1 MDRRVDTRI
10 GVVWIVG
17 GLLWLYGASQIHH
30 TISVD
35 PIGEA
40 GFPVALGILFVL
52 GGAVVA
58 LRSMRA
64 SRIAA
69 PATTPE
75 TSPPAA
81 AGDAIEGIGDEPDHP
96 VSAVRPLLIAGACL
110 AWIVLLKPVGF
121 LLTTPFYVA
130 GVLWLLEFR
139 RPRRVVA
146 LAVCLTIG
154 LFIVIDVLLQVNLP
168 GGPLAPITDRIHF

>member
-1 MDRRVDTRI
+1 MRI

-64 SRIAA
+64 TRIPA
-69 PATTPE
+69 PATTSE
-75 TSPPAA
+75 TLPPAA
-81 AGDAIEGIGDEPDHP
+81 ADDAIEGSGDEPDHP
-96 VSAVRPLLIAGACL
+96 VSTVRPLLIAAACL
-110 AWIVLLKPVGF
+110 AWIMLLKPVGF
-121 LLTTPFYVA
+121 LVTTPFYLA
-130 GVLWLLEFR
+130 IVLWLLEFR
-139 RPRRVVA
+139 RPLRVVA
-146 LAVCLTIG
+146 LSLGLTIG